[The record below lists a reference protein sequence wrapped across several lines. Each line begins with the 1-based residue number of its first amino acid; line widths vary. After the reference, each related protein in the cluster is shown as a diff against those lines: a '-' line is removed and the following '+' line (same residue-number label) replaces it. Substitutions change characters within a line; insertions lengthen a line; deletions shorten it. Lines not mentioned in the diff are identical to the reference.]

1 MRIDREQAVRLLG
14 RARVARLGTV
24 GRDGQPHLVPVTFAL
39 PDDSGGRI
47 ATAVDHKPKSTTS
60 LRRLR
65 NIERNPLV
73 SVLADH
79 YSENWEELWWVRA
92 DGEASVRTAEE
103 VPEAVR
109 ALAGKYEQYREHPP
123 EASVIV
129 IAVRR
134 ITGWAATAS

>member
-1 MRIDREQAVRLLG
+1 MRIDREQAIRLFD

-24 GRDGQPHLVPVTFAL
+24 GRDEQPHLVPVTFAL
-39 PDDSGGRI
+39 TDEGRI
-47 ATAVDHKPKSTTS
+47 ATAVDHKPKTTTS

-79 YSENWEELWWVRA
+79 YSENWDELWWVRV
-92 DGEASVRTAEE
+92 DGTASIHSAET

-109 ALAGKYEQYREHPP
+109 ALGDKYEQYRRRPP
-123 EASVIV
+123 VASLIL
-129 IAVRR
+129 IEIQR
-134 ITGWAATAS
+134 ITGWAAAAD

>member
-1 MRIDREQAVRLLG
+1 MRIDREQAIRLFD

-24 GRDGQPHLVPVTFAL
+24 GRDEQPHLVPVTFAL
-39 PDDSGGRI
+39 TDGGGRI
-47 ATAVDHKPKSTTS
+47 ATAVDHKPKTTTS

-79 YSENWEELWWVRA
+79 YSENWDELWWVRV
-92 DGEASVRTAEE
+92 DGTASIHSAET

-109 ALAGKYEQYREHPP
+109 ALGDKYEQYRRRPP
-123 EASVIV
+123 TASLIL
-129 IAVRR
+129 IEVRR
-134 ITGWAATAS
+134 ITGWAAAAD

>member
-1 MRIDREQAVRLLG
+1 MRIDREQAIRLFD

-24 GRDGQPHLVPVTFAL
+24 GRDEQPHLVPVTFAL
-39 PDDSGGRI
+39 LGDGERL
-47 ATAVDHKPKSTTS
+47 ATAVDHKPKTTTS

-79 YSENWEELWWVRA
+79 YSENWDELWWVRV
-92 DGEASVRTAEE
+92 DGTASVHSAET

-109 ALAGKYEQYREHPP
+109 ALRDKYEQYRRRPP
-123 EASVIV
+123 AASLIL
-129 IAVRR
+129 IEMQR
-134 ITGWAATAS
+134 ITGWAAHE